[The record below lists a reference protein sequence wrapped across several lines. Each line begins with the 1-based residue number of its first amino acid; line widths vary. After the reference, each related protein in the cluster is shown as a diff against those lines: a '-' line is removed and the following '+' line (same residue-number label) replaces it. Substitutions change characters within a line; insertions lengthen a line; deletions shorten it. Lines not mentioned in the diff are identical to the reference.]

1 MQTNIQHTPT
11 RDHAAAV
18 PLGDF
23 DVVEDGNTLVNRLYY
38 AVPKFEE
45 GQFSCSF
52 FYEENTFH
60 ILMHLLD
67 QTAILQQKLQIGSPY
82 FFYSELQQL
91 FFRKGQF
98 RLQ

>member
-1 MQTNIQHTPT
+1 MSYFYKSEQHGK
-11 RDHAAAV
+11 V
-18 PLGDF
+18 SL
-23 DVVEDGNTLVNRLYY
+23 NLC
-38 AVPKFEE
+38 
-45 GQFSCSF
+45 FSSYKKSLEFGCLIFGFQISAS
-52 FYEENTFH
+52 